1 MGETQHTSLP
11 ADFAYALRKVTEI
24 AACAAAA
31 WIGRGE
37 QELGDGAAVAA
48 MRTVLN
54 RLPIDGRIV
63 IGEGEKDEAP
73 MLYNGETVG
82 TGGPALD
89 IAVDPVEG
97 TSYLAKGL
105 TNAMATIAV
114 APRGTMFDPGPAFY
128 MRKFAAP
135 GAAKGTVDPTLPTRE
150 ILAELAK
157 ALGKT
162 VSELRIYVLEKPRHK
177 RLVREIH
184 EAGARTMLYP
194 AGDVAGVIMAALP
207 DSGIDALLGT
217 GGTPEGLLTACAVQ
231 ALGGEFMGK
240 LDPQLHTEKQAVDA
254 AGLDINHW
262 MKLDQLVRSKDVVF
276 CATGITTGLLF
287 DGVEEGNDC
296 YRTQTLM
303 LSGATQE
310 RQILTS
316 WLQKQEVDEALNA
329 AIPHPEPETAQEGG

>member
-1 MGETQHTSLP
+1 MGEALNTALP
-11 ADFAYALRKVTEI
+11 TDFAYALRKVTEI
-24 AACAAAA
+24 AACAAAD

-37 QELGDGAAVAA
+37 KERGDGAAVTA

-114 APRGTMFDPGPAFY
+114 APRGAMFDPGPAFY

-135 GAAKGTVDPTLPTRE
+135 GMAKGKVDPTLPTRE
-150 ILAELAK
+150 ILAGLAK
-157 ALGKT
+157 ALGKPI
-162 VSELRIYVLEKPRHK
+162 SDLHIYVLEKPRHK

-194 AGDVAGVIMAALP
+194 AGDVAGAIMAALP
-207 DSGIDALLGT
+207 GAGIDALLGT
-217 GGTPEGLLTACAVQ
+217 GGTPEGLLTACAIQ

-240 LDPQLHTEKQAVDA
+240 LDPQLHTEKKAVDE

-262 MKLDQLVRSKDVVF
+262 MKLDQLVHSNDVVF

-287 DGVEEGNDC
+287 DGVEEKAGH

-303 LSGATQE
+303 LSGARRE

-316 WLQKQEVDEALNA
+316 WLHREEVEEALGA
-329 AIPHPEPETAQEGG
+329 ATPEATADKKGRG